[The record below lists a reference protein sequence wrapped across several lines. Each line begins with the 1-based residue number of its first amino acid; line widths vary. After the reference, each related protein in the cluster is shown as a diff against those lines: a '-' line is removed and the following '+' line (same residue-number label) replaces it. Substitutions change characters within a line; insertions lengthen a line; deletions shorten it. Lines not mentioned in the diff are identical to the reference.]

1 MATLSRFP
9 GRPLPV
15 SGERG
20 EVDGFVY
27 DFDEH
32 CADGR
37 ALLGGK
43 GLGLA
48 EMTQLGLPVP
58 RGFTI
63 TTAAC
68 RATMETGREPDG
80 LADEVARHLAH
91 LEERSGKRLGDAA
104 SPLLLSVRSGGP
116 ISMPGM
122 METILNLGLNSDLAD
137 AIAERTGNGH
147 FVYDAYRRLIQMYGE

>member
-1 MATLSRFP
+1 MTGTGDHDEQL
-9 GRPLPV
+9 
-15 SGERG
+15 
-20 EVDGFVY
+20 VY
-27 DFDEH
+27 DFDEP
-32 CADGR
+32 CAGGR

-68 RATMETGREPDG
+68 RETLALGRQPAALPAEI
-80 LADEVARHLAH
+80 AVH
-91 LEERSGKRLGDAA
+91 LERLEAATGKGLGDPAR
-104 SPLLLSVRSGGP
+104 PLLLSVRSGGP

-122 METILNLGLNSDLAD
+122 METILNLGLNREVA
-137 AIAERTGNGH
+137 AEIARRTGNAH
-147 FVYDAYRRLIQMYGE
+147 FAYDAYRRLIQ